1 LSFVRLTF
9 FFMLIGYARVSTQD
23 QQLHLQLDDLNRAG
37 CERVF
42 QEKVSSG
49 KVRPQLQLLVD
60 SLRIG
65 DTVVV
70 WKLDRLGRSLKEL
83 ITLINDFQLKG
94 VGFRSLND
102 AIDTTTAQGRLVFNL
117 FASLAEF
124 ERDLIRERT
133 RAGLSAARSR
143 GRLGG
148 RPKGL
153 GKETLAKAKAART
166 LYEAKDKTAGE
177 IGKLLGISRASV
189 YRYLGY
195 RAGVDDHPK

>member
-1 LSFVRLTF
+1 
-9 FFMLIGYARVSTQD
+9 MLIGYARVSTQD
-23 QQLHLQLDDLNRAG
+23 QQLNLQLDDLQRAG
-37 CERVF
+37 CEQVF

-60 SLRIG
+60 SLRRG

-83 ITLINDFQLKG
+83 ITLINDFQQKG
-94 VGFRSLND
+94 VGFRSLHD

-133 RAGLSAARSR
+133 QAGLSAARSR
-143 GRLGG
+143 GRMGG

-166 LYEAKDKTAGE
+166 LYEAKDKTAEE
-177 IGKLLGISRASV
+177 IGKLLGISRATV
-189 YRYLGY
+189 YRYLAY

>member
-1 LSFVRLTF
+1 MMPLTRRL
-9 FFMLIGYARVSTQD
+9 LR
-23 QQLHLQLDDLNRAG
+23 DD
-37 CERVF
+37 
-42 QEKVSSG
+42 
-49 KVRPQLQLLVD
+49 
-60 SLRIG
+60 
-65 DTVVV
+65 
-70 WKLDRLGRSLKEL
+70 W
-83 ITLINDFQLKG
+83 
-94 VGFRSLND
+94 
-102 AIDTTTAQGRLVFNL
+102 

-133 RAGLSAARSR
+133 QAGLSAARSR

-153 GKETLAKAKAART
+153 AKETLAKAKAART

>member
-1 LSFVRLTF
+1 
-9 FFMLIGYARVSTQD
+9 MLIGYARVSTQD

-49 KVRPQLQLLVD
+49 KVRPQLQLLID
-60 SLRIG
+60 SLRTG

-83 ITLINDFQLKG
+83 ITLINDFQQKG

-153 GKETLAKAKAART
+153 GKETLAKAKATRT
-166 LYEAKDKTAGE
+166 LYEANDKTAEE

-195 RAGVDDHPK
+195 RAGVDDHAK

>member
-1 LSFVRLTF
+1 
-9 FFMLIGYARVSTQD
+9 MLIGYARVSTQD
-23 QQLHLQLDDLNRAG
+23 QQLHLQLDDLQRVG
-37 CERVF
+37 CEQVF

-49 KVRPQLQLLVD
+49 KARPQLQLLVD
-60 SLRIG
+60 SLRRG

-70 WKLDRLGRSLKEL
+70 WKLDRLARSLKEL
-83 ITLINDFQLKG
+83 ITLINDFQQKG
-94 VGFRSLND
+94 VGFRSLHD

-133 RAGLSAARSR
+133 QTGLSAARSR

-153 GKETLAKAKAART
+153 AKETLAKAAQT

-195 RAGVDDHPK
+195 GAGLDDHPK

>member
-1 LSFVRLTF
+1 
-9 FFMLIGYARVSTQD
+9 MLIGYARVSTQD
-23 QQLHLQLDDLNRAG
+23 QQLHLQLDDLQRTG
-37 CERVF
+37 CERIF

-49 KVRPQLQLLVD
+49 KDRPQLRLLID
-60 SLRIG
+60 SLRTG

-83 ITLINDFQLKG
+83 IGLVNDFQERG

-133 RAGLSAARSR
+133 RAGLTAARAR
-143 GRLGG
+143 GRQGG
-148 RPKGL
+148 RPKGIS
-153 GKETLAKAKAART
+153 KETVSKAQAVRT
-166 LYEAKDKTAGE
+166 LYESREKTASE
-177 IGKLLGISRASV
+177 IGKLLGISRATV
-189 YRYLGY
+189 YRYLARPVVELITPQTSGQTNDY
-195 RAGVDDHPK
+195 R

>member
-1 LSFVRLTF
+1 
-9 FFMLIGYARVSTQD
+9 MLAFPRQRPPGQD
-23 QQLHLQLDDLNRAG
+23 QQLHFQLDDLTRAG
-37 CERVF
+37 CERIF
-42 QEKVSSG
+42 QEKVSSA
-49 KVRPQLQLLVD
+49 KVRPQLELLVD
-60 SLRIG
+60 SLRAG

-83 ITLINDFQLKG
+83 ITLINEFQDKE

-133 RAGLSAARSR
+133 QAGLSAARSR

-153 GKETLAKAKAART
+153 SKATLAKAKAART
-166 LYEAKDKTAGE
+166 LYDAGDKTAEE
-177 IGKLLGISRASV
+177 IGGLLGISRATV

-195 RAGVDDHPK
+195 QAGVAVN

>member
-1 LSFVRLTF
+1 
-9 FFMLIGYARVSTQD
+9 MLIGYARVSTQD

-37 CERVF
+37 CERIF

-60 SLRIG
+60 SLRSG

-83 ITLINDFQLKG
+83 ITLINDFQQKG
-94 VGFRSLND
+94 VGFRSLHD

-133 RAGLSAARSR
+133 QAGLSAARSR

-153 GKETLAKAKAART
+153 GKETLAKASAAQT
-166 LYEAKDKTAGE
+166 LYEAKDKTAEE
-177 IGKLLGISRASV
+177 IGKLLGISRATV
-189 YRYLGY
+189 YRYIGY
-195 RAGVDDHPK
+195 HPAEADKAK

>member
-1 LSFVRLTF
+1 
-9 FFMLIGYARVSTQD
+9 MLIGYARVSTQD
-23 QQLHLQLDDLNRAG
+23 QQLHLQLDDLQRAG
-37 CERVF
+37 CEQVF

-60 SLRIG
+60 SLRTG

-83 ITLINDFQLKG
+83 ITLITDFQQRG
-94 VGFRSLND
+94 VGFRSLHD

-133 RAGLSAARSR
+133 QAGLSAARSR

-166 LYEAKDKTAGE
+166 LYEAKDKTAEE
-177 IGKLLGISRASV
+177 IGKLLGISRATV
-189 YRYLGY
+189 YRYIGY
-195 RAGVDDHPK
+195 QPAESDKAK